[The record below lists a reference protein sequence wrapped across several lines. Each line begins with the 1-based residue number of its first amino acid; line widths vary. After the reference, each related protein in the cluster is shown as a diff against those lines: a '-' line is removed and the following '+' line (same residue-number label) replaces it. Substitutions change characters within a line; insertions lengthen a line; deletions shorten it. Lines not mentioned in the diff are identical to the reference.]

1 MMGDDAIGAG
11 LPAVMERMVGQ
22 WAGTSRLWM
31 EPGQLS
37 DEAQFKGE
45 IAPILGGRFLRF
57 SYSGPVFKDPTEGLA
72 VIGYNAADDQ
82 VEMCWLDS
90 WHNGQAQMF
99 CLGHLEPTGFSVL
112 GYFPERSSGTLWGW
126 RTRFELTG
134 SDRLTVTAII
144 ITPQGEEAKA
154 VESAYDRI
162 H

>member
-1 MMGDDAIGAG
+1 MSEDVSGAAG

-22 WAGTSRLWM
+22 WAGMSQLWM

-37 DEAQFKGE
+37 DEAPFQGE

-57 SYSGPVFKDPTEGLA
+57 SYGGTVFKDPVEGLA

-90 WHNGQAQMF
+90 WHIGQAQMF
-99 CLGHLEPTGFSVL
+99 CLGHLELNGFSVL
-112 GYFPERSSGTLWGW
+112 GHFPDRSSGTLWGW
-126 RTRFELTG
+126 RTRFELSG
-134 SDRLTVTAII
+134 SERLTVMATI

-154 VESAYDRI
+154 VESAYDRV